1 MDLNNMSREVVRD
14 EWLDIFHGYGAE
26 GMQAPQPKADRF
38 SSSYSARDSR
48 RAPRTENMAS
58 AINARENARVQIGDN
73 YYYSNTNATPNQ
85 PISLSSPRSSRTR
98 GGPQSHQRGLEV
110 FEDDYNP
117 YEERRVYNAE
127 HYNGQHASSTFP
139 SLPGIPAPE
148 TRNDFK
154 IAILCALPLEADAVE
169 ALFDRRW
176 DDDGDRFGK
185 ALGDPN
191 AYSTGVIGAHNVVL
205 VYMPGMGK
213 SHGAAVAAHCRSSFP
228 GISLALVVGICGG
241 APSTAEGREINLG
254 DVIISSGLVQHDF
267 GRQGMDGFV
276 RKDTV
281 LDNLGRPNLEI
292 RSLMSKLQGR
302 GGRKRL
308 RERLQEHLSVVTAEI
323 GAELGYEDWSG
334 IGAAQPA
341 VHIGLVASGDQ
352 VMKSEEVRNRL
363 INEEDVIAFEM
374 EAAGVWDTFPCI
386 VIKGVAD
393 YADRHKTKNLQ
404 RHAAAT
410 AAACAKAFLEFW
422 S

>member
-1 MDLNNMSREVVRD
+1 MNASFN
-14 EWLDIFHGYGAE
+14 
-26 GMQAPQPKADRF
+26 QPV
-38 SSSYSARDSR
+38 SSS
-48 RAPRTENMAS
+48 T
-58 AINARENARVQIGDN
+58 
-73 YYYSNTNATPNQ
+73 
-85 PISLSSPRSSRTR
+85 PRSSRSQ
-98 GGPQSHQRGLEV
+98 GGLQSSQEGLDVLTDNDEPWG
-110 FEDDYNP
+110 DSRLYND
-117 YEERRVYNAE
+117 ERFQNQLA
-127 HYNGQHASSTFP
+127 QIDFP
-139 SLPGIPAPE
+139 SVLGPRAPASRSE
-148 TRNDFK
+148 FK
-154 IAILCALPLEADAVE
+154 VAILCALPLEADPVE

-176 DDDGDRFGK
+176 DDNGDRYGK
-185 ALGDPN
+185 APGDPN
-191 AYSTGVIGAHNVVL
+191 AYSTGVIGSHNVVL

-241 APSTAEGREINLG
+241 APDTAEGREIYLG
-254 DVIISSGLVQHDF
+254 DVVISNGLVQHDF
-267 GRQGMDGFV
+267 GRQGIYGFV

-302 GGRKRL
+302 GARKRL
-308 RERLQEHLSVVTAEI
+308 RERLQEHLSVVAAEI
-323 GAELGYEDWSG
+323 YAESGHEGWAGAVTTD
-334 IGAAQPA
+334 PA

-352 VMKSEEVRNRL
+352 VMKSEEVRNKL
-363 INEEDVIAFEM
+363 INEEGVIAFEM

-393 YADRHKTKNLQ
+393 YADRHKTKSMQ

>member
-1 MDLNNMSREVVRD
+1 MVEDDLQPEYPYQIS
-14 EWLDIFHGYGAE
+14 YGVE
-26 GMQAPQPKADRF
+26 DMQASQPTPER
-38 SSSYSARDSR
+38 SSNAYIPRKSH
-48 RAPRTENMAS
+48 RAHRAQNMA
-58 AINARENARVQIGDN
+58 ATINASGHGRVHIGDN
-73 YYYSNTNATPNQ
+73 YYYSNMNASFNQ
-85 PISLSSPRSSRTR
+85 PESSSTPRSSRTR
-98 GGPQSHQRGLEV
+98 GGLQSSQGGLDVLTDYCENPW
-110 FEDDYNP
+110 EDGRIYND
-117 YEERRVYNAE
+117 E
-127 HYNGQHASSTFP
+127 HYQSQPAQIASP
-139 SLPGIPAPE
+139 SASETPAPASRSE
-148 TRNDFK
+148 FK
-154 IAILCALPLEADAVE
+154 VAILCALPLEADPVE

-176 DDDGDRFGK
+176 DDNGDTYGK
-185 ALGDPN
+185 APGDPN
-191 AYSTGVIGAHNVVL
+191 AYSTGVIGSHNVVL

-241 APSTAEGREINLG
+241 APATAEGREIYLG
-254 DVIISSGLVQHDF
+254 DVVISNGLVQHDF
-267 GRQGMDGFV
+267 GRQGIDGFV

-302 GGRKRL
+302 GARKRL
-308 RERLQEHLSVVTAEI
+308 RERLQEHRSVVTTEI
-323 GAELGYEDWSG
+323 YGESVYEGWPGAVTGD
-334 IGAAQPA
+334 PA

-352 VMKSEEVRNRL
+352 VMKSEEVRNKL
-363 INEEDVIAFEM
+363 INDEGVIAFEM

-393 YADRHKTKNLQ
+393 YADRHKTKNMQ